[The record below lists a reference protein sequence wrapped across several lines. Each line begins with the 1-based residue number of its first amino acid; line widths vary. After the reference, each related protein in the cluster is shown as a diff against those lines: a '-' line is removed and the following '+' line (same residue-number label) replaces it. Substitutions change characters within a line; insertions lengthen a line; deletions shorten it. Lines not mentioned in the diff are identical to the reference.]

1 MGRVRSGTPVP
12 RHQVFVLDDG
22 NPVVQWTET
31 LVQELLSG
39 RHRPFE
45 QGQFGH
51 PITDYALNA
60 LKEAGRVEH
69 YNRQFVWL
77 YALPEN
83 TRLRGLRT
91 LEAGGQRVRT
101 YYLNT
106 TQPAEQ
112 LPEIERLLHAAGL
125 ETVLSAM
132 LHESLVVLVDG
143 DGAVFVDLDA
153 AERALALLASVPA
166 LAATTVA
173 FHEQPPW
180 APHEAAQET
189 HINLEDLIAS
199 QTLST
204 ATDGKRALLMIDD
217 ATLRSEVSGILSAL
231 GMHLLSVD
239 SLDEASELVSAMA
252 EAFCIDLVVFEWRS
266 DSDEALELLADLRER
281 PEYVDLPA
289 ISIISAGDR
298 ANPEAIALGVSEAE
312 LDRYALAASG
322 VIDVLRQPVNW
333 ARFRYSVYSSLRH

>member
-1 MGRVRSGTPVP
+1 MGRVRSGTPIP

-45 QGQFGH
+45 QGRFGH
-51 PITDYALNA
+51 PITDYTLNM
-60 LKEAGRVEH
+60 LKAAGRVEH
-69 YNRQFVWL
+69 FNRQFVWL

-91 LEAGGQRVRT
+91 LEAAGQRVRT

-112 LPEIERLLHAAGL
+112 LPEIERLLCAAGL
-125 ETVLSAM
+125 EGVLSAM
-132 LHESLVVLVDG
+132 LHEQLVVLVNG
-143 DGAVFVDLDA
+143 DGTFFAGLEA
-153 AERALALLASVPA
+153 AEQALALLASVPA

-180 APHEAAQET
+180 ASHATAQEAY
-189 HINLEDLIAS
+189 INLDDLIAS

-204 ATDGKRALLMIDD
+204 VTDGKRALLIIDD
-217 ATLRSEVSGILSAL
+217 ATLRGEVSGILSGL
-231 GMHLLSVD
+231 GMYLLSFS
-239 SLDEASELVSAMA
+239 SLDEASERVNRMA
-252 EAFCIDLVVFEWRS
+252 EALCIDLVVFEWHS
-266 DSDEALELLADLRER
+266 NSSQAFELLADLRER
-281 PEYVDLPA
+281 PEHINLPA
-289 ISIISAGDR
+289 ISLISAEDP
-298 ANPEAIALGVSEAE
+298 ANLGPVALRTGEAE
-312 LDRYALAASG
+312 FDRYVSAASG
-322 VIDVLRQPVNW
+322 IVDVLRQPVNW
-333 ARFRYSVYSSLRH
+333 ARFRYSVYLSLRP